1 MIVLTQFKSAP
12 ERWRRRQNMEGNSN
26 QQWQEAG
33 VKIEETE
40 NHARCWQI
48 YWKYVLLS
56 AMFLNIN
63 WYITVLVPRRNCVY
77 VSVSLGHAQQ
87 EINHFK
93 DKNSLK
99 KIAQPPDVPYATW
112 YRLANDT
119 EHTLK
124 IYITWCVIYL
134 NFFLKPG
141 TLYVRFELS
150 KSHMIRQYTVS
161 EKKIEC

>member
-1 MIVLTQFKSAP
+1 MRQRDEDVDKTWKAIATSSG
-12 ERWRRRQNMEGNSN
+12 RR
-26 QQWQEAG
+26 QEAG

-119 EHTLK
+119 EHTQK

-141 TLYVRFELS
+141 SYMCALNFQ
-150 KSHMIRQYTVS
+150 SHTWYDNIRLA
-161 EKKIEC
+161 KKKEC